1 MKKLFWLD
9 MEMSGLDINKEVII
23 EVAAIITD
31 LNFKELDTFEA
42 IVKQPQ
48 HFLDNMDAWNTEH
61 HGKSGLTAKV
71 PHGMEPTAA
80 EHHLVS
86 LAKNTFLIPEINLS
100 WLATLF
106 LKIDCLLISILKTF
120 LRFCITEFLMSL
132 LGKF

>member
-48 HFLDNMDAWNTEH
+48 HFLLRLSL
-61 HGKSGLTAKV
+61 KCRS
-71 PHGMEPTAA
+71 PHAVRA
-80 EHHLVS
+80 S
-86 LAKNTFLIPEINLS
+86 
-100 WLATLF
+100 
-106 LKIDCLLISILKTF
+106 
-120 LRFCITEFLMSL
+120 
-132 LGKF
+132 